1 MADLFRVKSPDHF
14 HRKIC
19 CCFKVGLRAEI
30 IMGMDIPARDAEN
43 QNRNRLM
50 GQMDF
55 TCIGTSAASY
65 RILTL
70 DSVFV
75 SNLMCIG
82 HKCVICRRKK

>member
-1 MADLFRVKSPDHF
+1 
-14 HRKIC
+14 
-19 CCFKVGLRAEI
+19 
-30 IMGMDIPARDAEN
+30 
-43 QNRNRLM
+43 M

-82 HKCVICRRKK
+82 HKCVICHIAVIHMADLHTFL